1 MRGRGDL
8 WRALG
13 AFCEAPGPAH
23 DRLAAALGLPRGCT
37 PSEHTDVF
45 VLETHP
51 YASVHLGHE
60 GMLGGEVAERVAGFW
75 RALGLAPPAEPDH
88 LASLLGLL
96 AALADAEAAEAD
108 PARSALRR
116 EARRALLW
124 EHLLP
129 WADPYLHA
137 VRSLGVVPA
146 AAWADLLRDALLTE
160 LNDLGAL
167 GELPIHLRGAQ
178 PGLAGP
184 DTRLKDLCGSV
195 LAPARSGIVVTRSD
209 LLRGAGAL
217 GVGARLGERAFVLR
231 SMLEQSPVAT
241 LGWLADQTERWATH
255 HGSAHDLGAIA
266 EIWKERATAAAAQL
280 RAYSEAA
287 QEVDADATAGER

>member
-51 YASVHLGHE
+51 YASVYLGHE
-60 GMLGGEVAERVAGFW
+60 GMLGGVVAERAAGFW
-75 RALGLAPPAEPDH
+75 RALRLVPPAEPDH
-88 LASLLGLL
+88 LAALLGLL
-96 AALADAEAAEAD
+96 AALADAEAAEPD
-108 PARSALRR
+108 PVRSALRR

-129 WADPYLHA
+129 WIDPYLHA
-137 VRSLGVVPA
+137 VRSLGVAPA
-146 AAWADLLRDALLTE
+146 AAWAELLRDTLLAELDHLSPLEAL
-160 LNDLGAL
+160 
-167 GELPIHLRGAQ
+167 PVHLRDRGAR
-178 PGLAGP
+178 LAGP
-184 DTRLKDLCGSV
+184 EAGLKDLCTSV
-195 LAPARSGIVVTRSD
+195 LAPARSGIVVTRND
-209 LLRGAGAL
+209 LLRAATDL

-231 SMLEQSPVAT
+231 SMLEQSPGAT
-241 LGWLADQTERWATH
+241 LGWLAELADRWATH

-266 EIWKERATAAAAQL
+266 GVWKERTTAAAAQL

-287 QEVDADATAGER
+287 REVVADAAAGER

>member
-23 DRLAAALGLPRGCT
+23 DRLAGALGLPRGCT
-37 PSEHTDVF
+37 PSEHTGVF

-51 YASVHLGHE
+51 YASVHLGDE
-60 GMLGGEVAERVAGFW
+60 GMLGGAVAERAAGFW
-75 RALGLAPPAEPDH
+75 RALGVAPPAEPDH
-88 LASLLGLL
+88 LAALLGLL
-96 AALADAEAAEAD
+96 AALADAEAVEPD
-108 PARSALRR
+108 RARSTLRR

-129 WADPYLHA
+129 WIDPYLHA
-137 VRSLGVVPA
+137 VRSLGVAPA
-146 AAWADLLRDALLTE
+146 SAWADLLRAAVLAELTHLGPLEAL
-160 LNDLGAL
+160 
-167 GELPIHLRGAQ
+167 PVHLRDGDHTLAR
-178 PGLAGP
+178 PDAGLG
-184 DTRLKDLCGSV
+184 DLCASV

-209 LLRGAGAL
+209 LLRAAADL

-231 SMLEQSPVAT
+231 SMLEQSPGPT
-241 LGWLADQTERWATH
+241 LGWLAELAERWAAH

-266 EIWKERATAAAAQL
+266 GVWKERATAAAAQL

-287 QEVDADATAGER
+287 QEVHADAAAGER

>member
-23 DRLAAALGLPRGCT
+23 DRLAAALSLPRGCT

-51 YASVHLGHE
+51 YASVHLGGE

-75 RALGLAPPAEPDH
+75 RALGLVPPAEPDH

-96 AALADAEAAEAD
+96 GALADAEATEPD
-108 PARSALRR
+108 PARAALRR
-116 EARRALLW
+116 EALRALLW

-129 WADPYLHA
+129 WVDPYLHA
-137 VRSLGVVPA
+137 VRSLGVAPA
-146 AAWADLLRDALLTE
+146 AAWADLLRTALLAE
-160 LNDLGAL
+160 LDDLGAL
-167 GELPIHLRGAQ
+167 EALPVHLRNTDRH
-178 PGLAGP
+178 LAGP
-184 DTRLKDLCGSV
+184 DPGLKDLCASV

-209 LLRGAGAL
+209 LLRAAADL

-231 SMLEQSPVAT
+231 SMLEQSPAAT
-241 LGWLADQTERWATH
+241 LGWLAELAQRWATH

-266 EIWKERATAAAAQL
+266 EVWKERALAAAAQL

-287 QEVDADATAGER
+287 QEVDADAAAGER